1 MADDLQQDQAGAELP
16 VVPRLPDGDFE
27 GVLTALAG
35 GADAE
40 EALGQ
45 LKATVRQSIL
55 DAGGSE
61 DAADHAA
68 TSFIDTFRSEL
79 FEENGS
85 LADAADYADQA
96 MRTAME
102 TYDPAAQAVDPS
114 DALLAAIA
122 SGNGVEEAVGRV
134 VAEMGG
140 DMSEADSDRVEGVF
154 LDELQAALSR
164 GESPDAAVA
173 AASQAAET
181 GLDSLKQAEVP
192 VDNPVLSALAGGENV
207 GDALAD
213 AAQRSGGDADAFI
226 DGLENALADGADA
239 NQAMNDAQQAAADSA
254 QARQDSEVELGA
266 ADQLAAAL
274 ASGQKV
280 DEALEQTGGGDA
292 FASALEDALANGAGA
307 GDAMAQA
314 DDAQARQDAVAQEQS
329 VPLSPADQLAASLA
343 SGENVDQAMQAA
355 GGDDTFAASLEQSLA
370 EGAAPDA
377 AMQSGQ
383 QASANAQETQQQQ
396 SVPLSPADQLAASL
410 ASGQQ
415 VDEALQN
422 AGGGD
427 AFGSELEA
435 SLAAGETPDQS
446 MASAGAAQQSADTTS
461 SQQEVPADPAVQA
474 LAQGGGASGQDLAD
488 AVADVTGTTGE
499 PAPQSTQSGEPTAP
513 TQTAETTGGTGEQ
526 PAQQGAGSEPQAP
539 ATQSAETQPAQTQ
552 STPAQSGG
560 ETQQQQTAQET
571 QEPAGTQEPAETQTA
586 QTEPSQTGQ
595 AQTETG
601 GQESETAQ
609 QGTEQ
614 EPTQTAQTTEGP
626 GEEIVE
632 SVDDVA
638 EAPADTTPDD
648 TDASTDDDVTQAIE
662 TASGEAAQDA
672 GTGQTGDDTAEGTE
686 TQQTPIAQG
695 GGGDQPTDEEIEAL
709 QDIATAAGG
718 NSSGSPSSNLG
729 FNQLLNPTIGNSG
742 LGGGNTQQTTQ
753 TQTTTTTTGST
764 GGGGS
769 DRDTNTVVDN
779 TTTTINSAPV
789 AVDDRGTTQE
799 NSVLTVA
806 VTGNDSD
813 PDNDAIN
820 VTAARILQANSGTVT
835 FNGGSVTFEP
845 GTDFDDLAVNESRD
859 VNISYTI
866 ADNSGATSTA
876 TLTVRVTGTN
886 DVPTVSQAIDAGTT
900 DEDALNPIQ
909 IDLLSVASD
918 VDTSDDLDTESVVV
932 TSSDGRPVFFDNI
945 DETGALTID
954 PAQFGDLAVGEHVVL
969 TVSYNVVDGNGGVVA
984 NTATVTIEGRNDAPM
999 VVGIVRTATEDGGAV
1014 SIDLLGN
1021 EVFDVDF
1028 TDVLTA
1034 QSLVQ
1039 NGGRDVGARIENGAL
1054 VFDGDQFED
1063 LDDGEF
1069 EVLTFTYDVFDGTT
1083 TTQNTVTITVTASND
1098 APVVTAVVATRAED
1112 SGAVSVD
1119 LLAGQTDVDGEP
1131 LTAETL
1137 VQTAGRDVDASIDA
1151 NGNLIFAGGQFDDL
1165 DDGESEV
1172 LTFTYN
1178 VSDGTT
1184 AVPNT
1189 VSVTI
1194 TGSND
1199 APVVSAIATTRG
1211 EDSGAVTVD
1220 LLAGQTD
1227 VDVEALSA
1235 VSLAQTGGR
1244 NVGASIDANGNLI
1257 FAGGQFEDLD
1267 DGESEVLT
1275 FTYDVSDGTTVTQN
1289 TVSVTIT
1296 GANDAPTVSAI
1307 ATTRGEDSGA
1317 VTVDLLAG
1325 QTDVDVEA
1333 LSAVSLAQTGGRNV
1347 GASIDANGNLIFAG
1361 GQFEDLDDGESEVLT
1376 FTYDVSD
1383 GTTVTQNT
1391 VSVKITGSND
1401 APTVSAIATTRGEDS
1416 GAVSVDLLAGQT
1428 DVDVEALSAVSL
1440 SQTGGRTVGASIDA
1454 NGNLIFAGGQFED
1467 LDDGESEVLTFTYD
1481 VSDGTTVTQNTV
1493 SVTITGANDA
1503 PTVSAIATTR
1513 GEDSGA
1519 VSVDLLAGQT
1529 DIDVE
1534 ALSAV
1539 SLAQTGGRN
1548 VGASIDAN
1556 GNLIFAGG
1564 QFEDLDDGESEVLTF
1579 TYDVS
1584 DGTTVTQNTVSV
1596 TITGSNDA
1604 PSVAAVTQT
1613 LGEDAASFSVDL
1625 LAGQS
1630 DVDVEALTAVSLTQ
1644 TGGRTVGA
1652 SIDANGNLVFA
1663 SGQFEDLAAGQS
1675 EVLTF
1680 TYGVSDGTAT
1690 TQNTVT
1696 LTVTGTNDAP
1706 MLFGPG
1712 ALSTT
1717 GTGTNGND
1725 ASFSY
1730 AVASNFDTFPTQAGT
1745 VETWVK
1751 TTDTS
1756 GALISYA
1763 VPGSPNE
1770 LWITLNG
1777 GNIQVWLNNS
1787 NQGSV
1792 NAGSLTD
1799 GEWHHVA
1806 LSFGDG
1812 ANDTVLYIDGAP
1824 VMSLGA
1830 TNALTS
1836 GGTLVM
1842 GSDQDSVGGSFETS
1856 QALDADFDGLRVWN
1870 GVRSEAQIQ
1879 ATMGT
1884 ALDPVVNP
1892 DLVADYGF
1900 DGSLESNVPGAPTMT
1915 LNNAVI
1921 VNDDAYMAGNED
1933 TGIPLS
1939 GLVALDIDNAPLTV
1953 TLQGTNGTISADQGG
1968 GAAVVQIVGHTV
1980 TITGHPV
1987 DVQMALQ
1994 TAVFTGDA
2002 NFNGDA
2008 SVSVTVDDG
2017 VAAPVTTDIAI
2028 RVAPVND
2035 APVGLAAA
2043 PVLSLD
2049 GNFGAVEIAHDAAID
2064 VHSNV
2069 AFTMEMMINP
2079 DTTSV
2084 FQTIIDKS
2092 DTTLGDYSPYRVH
2105 LTANGGISIWNGGTP
2120 IDSPAGVIQAG
2131 VWQHIA
2137 TSFDGTT
2144 MRIFV
2149 DGNEVV
2155 SQAFTLGNPNTSNWN
2170 IGKDSQAG
2178 RNFDGQIDDVRL
2190 WSGALDSADLGG
2202 AILNS
2207 ANTPNLLAHW
2217 TFDAAPG
2224 GVVTDQTGNGHDGT
2238 LVAGAAI
2245 TGTSGTQMTLA
2256 EDGTISGMLTAADA
2270 DLDALTFQVTGNA
2283 ANGTVNVE
2291 ANGAYT
2297 YTPDPDFNGTDS
2309 FTVQVS
2315 DGNGGVAT
2323 QVFTVNVTAVN
2334 DAPDV
2339 SAVTTSAG
2347 EDSGAVSVN
2356 LLAGQT
2362 DVDGDALSAVS
2373 LTQTGGRNVGASIDA
2388 NGNLVF
2394 AGGQFEDLA
2403 LGGSEVL
2410 TFTYNVSDGT
2420 TTTPNTVSITMTGAN
2435 DAPIV
2440 TAPSTLTNL
2449 GAEFTVHTTTVGD
2462 QAYPAMGVLPDG
2474 GYVVTWSSQ
2483 NVDGS
2488 GHAIMF
2494 QRMAAD
2500 GTPVGAETRAS
2511 TYAAGDQINS
2521 EIATHADGS
2530 FTIVWSSN
2538 GQDGSDWSVQ
2548 AQRFNADGTPNGAE
2562 FQLNTDVTIGT
2573 QVHPHIQAMPDGGDL
2588 IIWSAYNVDGS
2599 ASAVMMRRFDADGN
2613 ELTAGPTRVNTT
2625 TAGEQYVWTE
2635 HGSPMAVYDD
2645 GSYVI
2650 TWASQNVDG
2659 SGYAMVA
2666 QRYDAAGTPSGGQFQ
2681 VNTSTLNDQHTGSVA
2696 VLDNGNTVFTWSSLM
2711 SDGTSWQI
2719 HKQVYDAAMNPVGG
2733 ETTVNTTA
2741 AGNQFFPEIAV
2752 LTSGNYV
2759 IAWTSDVGDGS
2770 SYGVFAQEY
2779 DADGVAVGGERQ
2791 LNTFTAGEQRNVKI
2805 IPTPDGGYIAGWN
2818 SFGQDGSGW
2827 SFTLRDAEGG
2837 GLSGDENSTFSI
2849 SGITVADTDGD
2860 SLTVTVS
2867 VPDGTLSANGGAV
2880 SGTSVVLTGTAAAV
2894 NASLSSLMFTPA
2906 PDTNGLVDVTVSV
2919 NDGTTVTTQTV
2930 PVSVQSTNQ
2939 APAISGDYT
2948 NVTAIADFNGTNAY
2962 IDVPDATV
2970 NGLTAGTI
2978 ETWVYLDTNTQETV
2992 FAQQANGV
3000 NSLAIFRIGDGTPG
3014 QVTFQGSNQSGLLT
3028 SNSTI
3033 PTGEWHHVAITFNGS
3048 QANLYIDGQHDASLA
3063 GNFGIVGASGGQ
3075 ITGTSIGAWLGDGSG
3090 RYFDGQMSEFRIWD
3104 HVRSGTEIEDNYQ
3117 ARLTGTEDGL
3127 RALYNFT
3134 DGFAAGG
3141 AVADATGTYDAVS
3154 VNATGTFDETFTVA
3168 MASEDFEGGAS
3179 GWSNNS
3185 TTYTGTVLT
3194 DFLGSFGNGGATS
3207 KTFTLPAGANE
3218 TTISFDFYKM
3228 DSWDGENFQIQIGGQ
3243 TVAARSFNFSTGVAS
3258 PVGGIDD
3265 TVAVTFSDGVDHG
3278 AIVNAGWNDYSFRV
3292 ELTLSEAQIAAL
3304 PVDAN
3309 GNPMLQLGFT
3319 STLDQGITD
3328 ESWGIDNLSISAEI
3342 PVDGIEAGSGVLQS
3356 NLLSDASDPDG
3367 DALSVSN
3374 VSFSSSNAAR
3384 TVSFTVDAM
3393 TGVLSID
3400 TAQFANL
3407 GAGRSETITVT
3418 YDVVDPEG
3426 ATATGSRSFTINGT
3440 QNAISLGSSDYVEID
3455 HHGDLEPGAGDMTA
3469 EMWFYWPGAG
3479 GVSGLQFL
3487 MSKGNTDGSTDPG
3500 YSLFMNG
3507 NTLVART
3514 STGAG
3519 QGELEVDMSGIDAG
3533 WHHVAMVID
3542 QSSDPTDG
3550 QLTAYL
3556 DGSTAG
3562 WQIAGGGYDDVWTKG
3577 DISSAADALMI
3588 GDPAYSPSAQGS
3600 GYTHPMDEVRIWDNA
3615 RTEVEINQ
3623 TMHQQLNGNEAGLS
3637 GYWTFNES
3645 VGSTVT
3651 DLTGNGH
3658 DGTMSANA
3666 ARENLIELSIS
3677 NNEVYRGLLMGSD
3690 AEGDA
3695 LSYSIS
3701 TGPQHG
3707 SVSFDGNTFVYDHD
3721 GSGFSDSFTVEISD
3735 GTDTVTE
3742 QIDVTVV

>member
-122 SGNGVEEAVGRV
+122 SGNGVEEAVSRV

-254 QARQDSEVELGA
+254 QARRDSEVELGA

-539 ATQSAETQPAQTQ
+539 ATQSAETQPA
-552 STPAQSGG
+552 SAQSGG

-571 QEPAGTQEPAETQTA
+571 QEPAGTQEPVETQTA

-648 TDASTDDDVTQAIE
+648 TDASTDDDVTQTIK

-672 GTGQTGDDTAEGTE
+672 GTGQTDDDTAEGTE
-686 TQQTPIAQG
+686 TQQAPIAQG

-820 VTAARILQANSGTVT
+820 VTAARILQTNSGTVT

-945 DETGALTID
+945 DETGALTIA

-969 TVSYNVVDGNGGVVA
+969 SVSYNVVDGNGGVVA

-1039 NGGRDVGARIENGAL
+1039 DGGRDVGARIENGAL

-1069 EVLTFTYDVFDGTT
+1069 EILTFTYDVFDGTT
-1083 TTQNTVTITVTASND
+1083 TTQNTVRITVTASND
-1098 APVVTAVVATRAED
+1098 APVVSAVVATRGED

-1137 VQTAGRDVDASIDA
+1137 VQTAGRNVNASIDA
-1151 NGNLIFAGGQFDDL
+1151 NGNLIFAGGQFENL

-1199 APVVSAIATTRG
+1199 AP
-1211 EDSGAVTVD
+1211 
-1220 LLAGQTD
+1220 
-1227 VDVEALSA
+1227 
-1235 VSLAQTGGR
+1235 
-1244 NVGASIDANGNLI
+1244 
-1257 FAGGQFEDLD
+1257 
-1267 DGESEVLT
+1267 
-1275 FTYDVSDGTTVTQN
+1275 
-1289 TVSVTIT
+1289 
-1296 GANDAPTVSAI
+1296 TVSAI

-1317 VTVDLLAG
+1317 VT
-1325 QTDVDVEA
+1325 
-1333 LSAVSLAQTGGRNV
+1333 
-1347 GASIDANGNLIFAG
+1347 
-1361 GQFEDLDDGESEVLT
+1361 
-1376 FTYDVSD
+1376 
-1383 GTTVTQNT
+1383 
-1391 VSVKITGSND
+1391 
-1401 APTVSAIATTRGEDS
+1401 
-1416 GAVSVDLLAGQT
+1416 VDLLAGQT

-1493 SVTITGANDA
+1493 SVTITGSNDA

-1604 PSVAAVTQT
+1604 PSVAAVTRT

-1770 LWITLNG
+1770 LWITLSG

-1792 NAGSLTD
+1792 DAGSLTD

-1856 QALDADFDGLRVWN
+1856 QALDAEFDGLRVWN

-1900 DGSLESNVPGAPTMT
+1900 DGSLESSVPGAPTMT

-1953 TLQGTNGTISADQGG
+1953 TLQGTNGTIFADQGG

-2283 ANGTVNVE
+2283 ANGTVTVE

-2347 EDSGAVSVN
+2347 EDSGAVSVS
-2356 LLAGQT
+2356 LLAGQS

-2666 QRYDAAGTPSGGQFQ
+2666 QRFDAAGTPSGGQFQ

-3168 MASEDFEGGAS
+3168 VASEDFEGGAS

-3292 ELTLSEAQIAAL
+3292 ELTLTEAQIAAL

-3328 ESWGIDNLSISAEI
+3328 ESWGIDNLSISAEV

-3519 QGELEVDMSGIDAG
+3519 QGELEVDMSGINAG

-3690 AEGDA
+3690 PEGDA

>member
-122 SGNGVEEAVGRV
+122 SGNGVEEAVSRV

-239 NQAMNDAQQAAADSA
+239 NQAINDAQQAAADSA

-499 PAPQSTQSGEPTAP
+499 PAPQSTQSGEPAAP

-539 ATQSAETQPAQTQ
+539 ATQSAEAQPAETQPA
-552 STPAQSGG
+552 SAQSGG

-595 AQTETG
+595 TQTETG
-601 GQESETAQ
+601 GQETETAQ
-609 QGTEQ
+609 QGSEQ

-638 EAPADTTPDD
+638 EAPADTKPDD
-648 TDASTDDDVTQAIE
+648 TDASTDEDVTQTIE

-672 GTGQTGDDTAEGTE
+672 GTGQTDDDTAEGTE

-753 TQTTTTTTGST
+753 TQTTTTTTGNT

-769 DRDTNTVVDN
+769 DRDTSTVVDN

-969 TVSYNVVDGNGGVVA
+969 TVSYNVVDSQGAVVA
-984 NTATVTIEGRNDAPM
+984 NTASVTVEGRNDAPM

-1014 SIDLLGN
+1014 TIGLLGN
-1021 EVFDVDF
+1021 EVSDDDF

-1034 QSLVQ
+1034 QSL
-1039 NGGRDVGARIENGAL
+1039 
-1054 VFDGDQFED
+1054 
-1063 LDDGEF
+1063 
-1069 EVLTFTYDVFDGTT
+1069 
-1083 TTQNTVTITVTASND
+1083 TQT
-1098 APVVTAVVATRAED
+1098 
-1112 SGAVSVD
+1112 G
-1119 LLAGQTDVDGEP
+1119 
-1131 LTAETL
+1131 
-1137 VQTAGRDVDASIDA
+1137 GRDVDASIDG
-1151 NGNLIFAGGQFDDL
+1151 NGNLFFAGGQFEDL

-1199 APVVSAIATTRG
+1199 APVAVADIAAGTENQSLIIDVLANDTDEDGDDSPANFTLTAASVDGARGSASVAGNQVVFTPGTDFDDLDLGDTETVTITYTMRD
-1211 EDSGAVTVD
+1211 DSGAQSTSTVTV
-1220 LLAGQTD
+1220 
-1227 VDVEALSA
+1227 
-1235 VSLAQTGGR
+1235 
-1244 NVGASIDANGNLI
+1244 
-1257 FAGGQFEDLD
+1257 
-1267 DGESEVLT
+1267 
-1275 FTYDVSDGTTVTQN
+1275 TVTG
-1289 TVSVTIT
+1289 T
-1296 GANDAPTVSAI
+1296 NDAPTVSGPI
-1307 ATTRGEDSGA
+1307 DGGTTNEDA
-1317 VTVDLLAG
+1317 LTPIQIDLLSVAS
-1325 QTDVDVEA
+1325 DVD
-1333 LSAVSLAQTGGRNV
+1333 
-1347 GASIDANGNLIFAG
+1347 ASD
-1361 GQFEDLDDGESEVLT
+1361 DLDT
-1376 FTYDVSD
+1376 
-1383 GTTVTQNT
+1383 
-1391 VSVKITGSND
+1391 
-1401 APTVSAIATTRGEDS
+1401 DS
-1416 GAVSVDLLAGQT
+1416 
-1428 DVDVEALSAVSL
+1428 
-1440 SQTGGRTVGASIDA
+1440 
-1454 NGNLIFAGGQFED
+1454 
-1467 LDDGESEVLTFTYD
+1467 
-1481 VSDGTTVTQNTV
+1481 V
-1493 SVTITGANDA
+1493 SVTSSDLRPVLFTIDDETGALTVDPA
-1503 PTVSAIATTR
+1503 QFGDLAVGEHVVLTVSYNVV
-1513 GEDSGA
+1513 DSQGA
-1519 VSVDLLAGQT
+1519 VVANTASV
-1529 DIDVE
+1529 
-1534 ALSAV
+1534 
-1539 SLAQTGGRN
+1539 
-1548 VGASIDAN
+1548 
-1556 GNLIFAGG
+1556 
-1564 QFEDLDDGESEVLTF
+1564 
-1579 TYDVS
+1579 
-1584 DGTTVTQNTVSV
+1584 
-1596 TITGSNDA
+1596 
-1604 PSVAAVTQT
+1604 
-1613 LGEDAASFSVDL
+1613 
-1625 LAGQS
+1625 
-1630 DVDVEALTAVSLTQ
+1630 
-1644 TGGRTVGA
+1644 
-1652 SIDANGNLVFA
+1652 
-1663 SGQFEDLAAGQS
+1663 
-1675 EVLTF
+1675 
-1680 TYGVSDGTAT
+1680 
-1690 TQNTVT
+1690 
-1696 LTVTGTNDAP
+1696 TVTGTNDAP

-1763 VPGSPNE
+1763 VPNSPNE
-1770 LWITLNG
+1770 LWITLSG

-1792 NAGSLTD
+1792 DAGSLSD

-1842 GSDQDSVGGSFETS
+1842 GSDQDSVGGSFQAS
-1856 QALDADFDGLRVWN
+1856 QALDAEFDGLRVWN

-1884 ALDPVVNP
+1884 ALDPVANP

-1900 DGSLESNVPGAPTMT
+1900 DGSLESNVPGAPTMI

-2008 SVSVTVDDG
+2008 SVAVTVDDG

-2092 DTTLGDYSPYRVH
+2092 DTALGDYSPYRVH

-2373 LTQTGGRNVGASIDA
+2373 LTQTTGRNVGASIDA

-2449 GAEFTVHTTTVGD
+2449 GAEFTVHTTTLGD

-2511 TYAAGDQINS
+2511 TYSAGDQINS

-2894 NASLSSLMFTPA
+2894 NVSLSSLMFTPA

-3075 ITGTSIGAWLGDGSG
+3075 ITGTSIGAWLGDGGG

-3168 MASEDFEGGAS
+3168 VASEDFEGGAS

-3292 ELTLSEAQIAAL
+3292 ELTLTEAQIAAL

-3328 ESWGIDNLSISAEI
+3328 ESWGIDNLSISAEV

-3455 HHGDLEPGAGDMTA
+3455 HHADLEPGTGDMTA

-3507 NTLVART
+3507 NTLIART

-3577 DISSAADALMI
+3577 DISSASDALMI

-3600 GYTHPMDEVRIWDNA
+3600 GYTHPMDEVRIWDTA

-3690 AEGDA
+3690 PEGDA